1 MAALNYI
8 GKATCGYPML
18 LCLFY
23 IYRMYKNQ
31 VVLITGGSSGIGR
44 ELALLLARQQ
54 ARLILVARN
63 LDALL
68 AVKSACLQ
76 WTADCEILPADVT
89 KEEEVNRAVADAIRL
104 FGRVDVLINNAG
116 VTQRSKL
123 IDTSV
128 AAIRQ
133 LMEVNFFGAV
143 MFTKALLPQFQAQQS
158 GQIVVIS
165 SMAGLMGYPWR
176 SGYNAA
182 KHALQG
188 YFETLQTENPIPQV
202 YTTIVCPGRIA
213 TPISNAA
220 ITADGS
226 AYGKNDP
233 NHDKK
238 IPVEYCAAQ
247 ILKAMTKRK
256 KVVLIAREEQL
267 LYWIKKWCRPLF
279 YWIARKGN

>member
-1 MAALNYI
+1 
-8 GKATCGYPML
+8 ML
-18 LCLFY
+18 LCFF
-23 IYRMYKNQ
+23 IFIAMYKHQ

-63 LDALL
+63 IDALQ
-68 AVKSACLQ
+68 AVQLACLQ
-76 WTADCEILPADVT
+76 HTSSCEVIQADVT
-89 KEEEVNRAVADAIRL
+89 NEEQVNKAAAAAIAL
-104 FGRVDVLINNAG
+104 FGRIDVFISSAG

-123 IDTSV
+123 IDTSI

-143 MFTKALLPQFQAQQS
+143 MFTRALLPQFQIQQS
-158 GQIVVIS
+158 GQIVVLS

-188 YFETLQTENPIPQV
+188 YFETLQTEQPIPGL

-213 TPISNAA
+213 TPISYSA
-220 ITADGS
+220 ITADGR
-226 AYGKNDP
+226 AYGQPDP
-233 NHDKK
+233 NQEKRL
-238 IPVEYCAAQ
+238 PVEYCAAQ
-247 ILKAMTKRK
+247 ILKAMNKRK
-256 KVVLIAREEQL
+256 KIVLIAREEKL

-279 YWIARKGN
+279 YWIAGKGN